1 MEEHRENNSLDRLLY
16 PTPKKFLWNKLI
28 ENWIRNLNYGDTKS
42 QMKSAKTNIY
52 EENSNRYNRR
62 LKRQAITVT
71 QAVDGSTSTTF
82 NITPL
87 IYRILLEVA
96 GPIFSQVLGG
106 IG

>member
-1 MEEHRENNSLDRLLY
+1 MEELRADGSLSYFLH
-16 PTPKKFLWNKLI
+16 PTPENFSWNKLI
-28 ENWIRNLNYGDTKS
+28 ESWMRNRNYDDPERHIKS
-42 QMKSAKTNIY
+42 IKANLYKK
-52 EENSNRYNRR
+52 NSNRYNRR

-71 QAVDGSTSTTF
+71 QTVDGSTSTTF

-87 IYRILLEVA
+87 IYRILFEVA